1 MANDVIVFTLLGCGH
16 CKTLKKKLKTQNI
29 DFNEIEIT
37 QNPEIWNQ
45 VVEQTGHNVLPT
57 IFIRNEGSDD
67 GTVLIPGRDYQDEKE
82 AIDLVKNYI

>member
-1 MANDVIVFTLLGCGH
+1 MANNVIVFTLLGCGH

-37 QNPEIWNQ
+37 KNPEIWGQ

-57 IFIRNEGSDD
+57 IFIRNEGTDD
-67 GTVLIPGRDYQDEKE
+67 GTVLIPGRDYQNEEE
-82 AIDLVKNYI
+82 AINLVNNYI